1 MGLKARLL
9 ASKLGFGPQGWNL
22 GFKAEIRAKS
32 LGFGYQTGI
41 WTSRLDLD
49 SKIFLGQ
56 PVALSFAWT
65 CSVLSIL
72 HVSNFKVL
80 AQIL

>member
-1 MGLKARLL
+1 MGDARDGGRGGVE
-9 ASKLGFGPQGWNL
+9 LG
-22 GFKAEIRAKS
+22 AEENGGKEI
-32 LGFGYQTGI
+32 GMIEGTGLSGGLDGEQKI
-41 WTSRLDLD
+41 DLD